1 MFQAIPLKQNENQI
15 QSALLKRMPGLGLG
29 LLYQKL
35 LDGYHE
41 PEYAQNNFSTKHIFQ
56 LNRDATRIG
65 SLKLSPDNAFQSS
78 EIFVKKNAY

>member
-15 QSALLKRMPGLGLG
+15 QSALLKWMPRLGLG

-41 PEYAQNNFSTKHIFQ
+41 PEYAQKNFQH
-56 LNRDATRIG
+56 
-65 SLKLSPDNAFQSS
+65 
-78 EIFVKKNAY
+78 